1 MPKCFSQAIQLW
13 VWLPMDSLEDSC
25 LRRVKQKNVCAIRS
39 AKSFRCPNVQADPDL
54 DSDSLLHVKVD

>member
-1 MPKCFSQAIQLW
+1 
-13 VWLPMDSLEDSC
+13 MDSLEDSC